1 MIQQPQCVPKQFFV
15 PKRKATQSLDLSLD
29 PECPLLNPKLP
40 PVTDSEHNI
49 HSCFCYMCT
58 CGNHQC
64 PGNYR
69 VKGLNPSNHFKTNYK
84 LYFKKPGISKTS
96 IIKRPD
102 QYNKPSQSAE
112 NKTISQ
118 SSYIPHFI
126 EAVIKEIREPAQISP
141 FKFSGNSVYSS
152 EYPNWGMME
161 TEKPILQRNKFK
173 PSDLST
179 NNKSQYQEAYLNSVN
194 NDKAQS
200 RDLAKSFKLRNWKS
214 KGLISPSSD
223 FIGEVRHVKDY
234 PLLPTITKP
243 KIEKRS
249 QSNMRDYDNWKGQFI
264 STYNDS
270 YHGSIPD
277 RFIRQKELRIV

>member
-1 MIQQPQCVPKQFFV
+1 MITKSQTVPN
-15 PKRKATQSLDLSLD
+15 PSLTPNRLPTQSLDLER
-29 PECPLLNPKLP
+29 ECPLLNPRLP

-58 CGNHQC
+58 CGDHQC

-69 VKGLNPSNHFKTNYK
+69 LKHLNPSNHFRTNYK

-102 QYNKPSQSAE
+102 QYNKTTMSSE

-126 EAVIKEIREPAQISP
+126 EAKSKDVREPMQVSP
-141 FKFSGNSVYSS
+141 FKFSGNSIYSS
-152 EYPNWGMME
+152 EYPNWGMLE
-161 TEKPILQRNKFK
+161 TEKLILQRNKFK
-173 PSDLST
+173 PCDIRAST
-179 NNKSQYQEAYLNSVN
+179 KSQYQEAYLSSVN
-194 NDKAQS
+194 KDTLQS
-200 RDLAKSFKLRNWKS
+200 KELAKSFKLRNWKS
-214 KGLISPSSD
+214 DGLLSPSSD

-234 PLLPTITKP
+234 PLLPTIAKP

-249 QSNMRDYDNWKGQFI
+249 ESSTKNNDNWKGQFV
-264 STYNDS
+264 STYTDS
-270 YHGSIPD
+270 YHGSMPD
-277 RFIRQKELRIV
+277 RFIRQKKLRII